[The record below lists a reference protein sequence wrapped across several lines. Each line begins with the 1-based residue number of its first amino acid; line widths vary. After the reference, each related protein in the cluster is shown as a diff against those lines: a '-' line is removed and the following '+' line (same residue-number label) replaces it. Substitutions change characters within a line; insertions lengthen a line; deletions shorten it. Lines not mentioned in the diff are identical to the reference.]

1 MRNEK
6 DLAADGVLIRGSSSK
21 TNSGLPISP
30 PDGGYGWVIV
40 LASFFANVIVDGIIY
55 SIGETLVEIWEQDFR
70 TTSMQASIVQS
81 LLTGFYFL
89 AGPMAS
95 GLTNLFGCRL
105 VVIAGS
111 ITTFVGF
118 ILSSIVPTLSLLY
131 ITFGIIG
138 GIGFG
143 LVYLPSILVVNQY
156 FEKRRALAMGIAV
169 CGSGIGT
176 TVFSQ
181 VFSYTFQLFPF
192 LLEVCENNW
201 RHFLVYAAFITL
213 LSVLC
218 GLCYRKIPLEIPSED
233 NEDKRMKSDS
243 DSSYEGNDGH
253 DSLSSQL
260 TTNHSIS
267 MSSLQGKVFQ
277 DEAEEMTGNLMMIS
291 RTTTQVPS
299 QKSRK
304 AFPLQNI
311 LRSMIDTSLLSDP
324 SFILIAITAF
334 LTLCCLFVPFIFLG
348 KQAQSDIC
356 NRSFQAIKVG
366 ATSSQ
371 QSYLLFVIGLV
382 NIFGRILCGLISDL
396 PNVDPLFIHNLGI
409 IIGGLATCIVPLLTQ
424 YWMYV
429 VYTIPFAWSVAC
441 FSSLRAIICIELL
454 GLEKLSNAFG
464 MMMLS
469 MGIAALIGPPLA
481 ALFKD
486 ISGNFDLSFYVMGSL
501 LTLSG
506 VLCIPLRIVKSR
518 IPNPRLPRNTR
529 QSGLQ
534 SMNITERF

>member
-1 MRNEK
+1 M
-6 DLAADGVLIRGSSSK
+6 
-21 TNSGLPISP
+21 
-30 PDGGYGWVIV
+30 
-40 LASFFANVIVDGIIY
+40 
-55 SIGETLVEIWEQDFR
+55 
-70 TTSMQASIVQS
+70 
-81 LLTGFYFL
+81 
-89 AGPMAS
+89 
-95 GLTNLFGCRL
+95 

-181 VFSYTFQLFPF
+181 LFPF

-201 RHFLVYAAFITL
+201 RRFLVYAAFITL

-218 GLCYRKIPLEIPSED
+218 GLCYRKIPLEIPLKD
-233 NEDKRMKSDS
+233 NEDKRVKSDS

-253 DSLSSQL
+253 DSLSLQL
-260 TTNHSIS
+260 TINHSIS

-277 DEAEEMTGNLMMIS
+277 FAEDEAEEMTGNLMMIS
-291 RTTTQVPS
+291 RTTTQVLS
-299 QKSRK
+299 QKSRR
-304 AFPLQNI
+304 AFPLQTI

-356 NRSFQAIKVG
+356 NTSFQAIKVG

-396 PNVDPLFIHNLGI
+396 PKIDPLFVHNLGI

-429 VYTIPFAWSVAC
+429 
-441 FSSLRAIICIELL
+441 
-454 GLEKLSNAFG
+454 LSNAFG
-464 MMMLS
+464 MMMLC

-486 ISGNFDLSFYVMGSL
+486 LSGNFDLSFYLMGSL

>member
-1 MRNEK
+1 MKNEK
-6 DLAADGVLIRGSSSK
+6 DCLAADGVLIRGSSSK

-70 TTSMQASIVQS
+70 TTAMQASIVQS

-181 VFSYTFQLFPF
+181 LFPF

-260 TTNHSIS
+260 TINHSIS

-277 DEAEEMTGNLMMIS
+277 DEAEEMTGNYLMMIS
-291 RTTTQVPS
+291 RTTTQVPL

-334 LTLCCLFVPFIFLG
+334 LTLCCLF
-348 KQAQSDIC
+348 
-356 NRSFQAIKVG
+356 AIKVG

-454 GLEKLSNAFG
+454 GLEKFSNAFG

-486 ISGNFDLSFYVMGSL
+486 LSGNFDLSFYVMGSL

-518 IPNPRLPRNTR
+518 ISNPRLPRNTR

>member
-6 DLAADGVLIRGSSSK
+6 DCLAADGVLIRDSSSK
-21 TNSGLPISP
+21 ANSGLPISP

-70 TTSMQASIVQS
+70 TTAMQASIVQS

-89 AGPMAS
+89 AGPVAS

-181 VFSYTFQLFPF
+181 LFPF

-201 RHFLVYAAFITL
+201 RRFLVYAAFITL

-218 GLCYRKIPLEIPSED
+218 GLCYRKIPLEIPLKD
-233 NEDKRMKSDS
+233 NE
-243 DSSYEGNDGH
+243 
-253 DSLSSQL
+253 
-260 TTNHSIS
+260 
-267 MSSLQGKVFQ
+267 
-277 DEAEEMTGNLMMIS
+277 
-291 RTTTQVPS
+291 
-299 QKSRK
+299 
-304 AFPLQNI
+304 I
-311 LRSMIDTSLLSDP
+311 L
-324 SFILIAITAF
+324 
-334 LTLCCLFVPFIFLG
+334 
-348 KQAQSDIC
+348 
-356 NRSFQAIKVG
+356 NRCG
-366 ATSSQ
+366 
-371 QSYLLFVIGLV
+371 
-382 NIFGRILCGLISDL
+382 NIF
-396 PNVDPLFIHNLGI
+396 
-409 IIGGLATCIVPLLTQ
+409 
-424 YWMYV
+424 YW
-429 VYTIPFAWSVAC
+429 
-441 FSSLRAIICIELL
+441 AIR
-454 GLEKLSNAFG
+454 GQHPMQKT
-464 MMMLS
+464 
-469 MGIAALIGPPLA
+469 
-481 ALFKD
+481 D
-486 ISGNFDLSFYVMGSL
+486 
-501 LTLSG
+501 
-506 VLCIPLRIVKSR
+506 
-518 IPNPRLPRNTR
+518 
-529 QSGLQ
+529 QQ
-534 SMNITERF
+534 

>member
-181 VFSYTFQLFPF
+181 LFPF

-304 AFPLQNI
+304 AFPLQN
-311 LRSMIDTSLLSDP
+311 
-324 SFILIAITAF
+324 
-334 LTLCCLFVPFIFLG
+334 
-348 KQAQSDIC
+348 
-356 NRSFQAIKVG
+356 AIKVG